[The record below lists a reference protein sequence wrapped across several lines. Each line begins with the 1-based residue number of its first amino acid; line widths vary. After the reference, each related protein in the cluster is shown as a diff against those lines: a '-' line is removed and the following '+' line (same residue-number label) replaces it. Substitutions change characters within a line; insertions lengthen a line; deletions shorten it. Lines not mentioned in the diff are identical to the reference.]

1 MIKRKIITATL
12 VAVGLFVSLGYRSV
26 AQTGGGSMGAPSGST
41 TSPSDTTTPPGG
53 GSTTPPGGSMGAPG
67 GSTTSPSD
75 TTTPSSGSTTSPT
88 QNSLSSSDK
97 RFMIQ
102 AAQGGTAEVQIAQLA
117 LNKASSDQVKQ
128 YAQEMIDQHSQA
140 NNQLAALAAQK
151 GVTLPT
157 TIGSK
162 NQALYDQLSKLSGA
176 AFDKAYINQAGVKAH
191 SQQESLYKR
200 EAQKGKDED
209 VKAFATSI
217 LPTVEQHLQVARSL
231 SSGKTAGTN
240 SNQPS
245 QSSPDSTTGAPS
257 GGSMSAPSGGSMSAP
272 SGGSMSAPGGSMSA
286 PGGSMSAPG
295 GGSTGAPGGAMTS
308 PSPAPGQ

>member
-26 AQTGGGSMGAPSGST
+26 AQTGGGSTTPPSGGSMGA
-41 TSPSDTTTPPGG
+41 PGG
-53 GSTTPPGGSMGAPG
+53 GSMGAPGGSMGAPGGGSMGAPGGSMGAPG
-67 GSTTSPSD
+67 GSMTSPSD

-157 TIGSK
+157 DHRLQK
-162 NQALYDQLSKLSGA
+162 SGV
-176 AFDKAYINQAGVKAH
+176 I
-191 SQQESLYKR
+191 
-200 EAQKGKDED
+200 
-209 VKAFATSI
+209 
-217 LPTVEQHLQVARSL
+217 
-231 SSGKTAGTN
+231 
-240 SNQPS
+240 
-245 QSSPDSTTGAPS
+245 
-257 GGSMSAPSGGSMSAP
+257 
-272 SGGSMSAPGGSMSA
+272 
-286 PGGSMSAPG
+286 
-295 GGSTGAPGGAMTS
+295 
-308 PSPAPGQ
+308 